1 MSGITSYITRD
12 GTGMESFVIRRRTW
26 AVLRLFS
33 HDPLVRTSDRIEA
46 AVVTLAA
53 LVVVIA
59 AACAGALG
67 TMVHDARAQMY
78 IEQAKTRHPVVAIAV
93 EDSKKTITP
102 EAAPGTTGSRVYARW
117 QANGTDHAGVIRWD
131 EDVKAGDRLQIWVDA
146 DGNRVNQPSPASRAI
161 TDAVSV
167 AIVAW
172 LSVVLAVTGVVNAVR
187 AHTSATRDAQ
197 WEREIRCLLGGEGCA
212 NSPQ

>member
-1 MSGITSYITRD
+1 MLGITSRLTRD
-12 GTGMESFVIRRRTW
+12 GIAMDSFVIRRRVRP
-26 AVLRLFS
+26 VLRLFS
-33 HDPLVRTSDRIEA
+33 RDPLVRNSDRIEA
-46 AVVTLAA
+46 AVVALAA

-59 AACAGALG
+59 AACAGALA

-78 IEQAKTRHPVVAIAV
+78 IEQAKTRLPIVAVAM
-93 EDSKKTITP
+93 ENSKKTISP
-102 EAAPGTTGSRVYARW
+102 ETSVSTVYSRW
-117 QANGTDHAGVIRWD
+117 EANGTDHASVLSWD

-146 DGNRVNQPSPASRAI
+146 GGNRVSQPSPVSRAV

-172 LSVVLAVTGVVNAVR
+172 LSAVLAVTAVVSAVR
-187 AHTSATRDAQ
+187 SHANATRDAQ
-197 WEREIRCLLGGEGCA
+197 WEQEIRCLFDGEGCT

>member
-1 MSGITSYITRD
+1 MD
-12 GTGMESFVIRRRTW
+12 SFVIRRRMRP
-26 AVLRLFS
+26 VVRLFGS
-33 HDPLVRTSDRIEA
+33 DPLIRTSDRIEA
-46 AVVTLAA
+46 AVIALAA

-78 IEQAKTRHPVVAIAV
+78 VEQAKTRHPVMAIAV
-93 EDSKKTITP
+93 EDSTTTITP
-102 EAAPGTTGSRVYARW
+102 ESTPQTTASTVYARW
-117 QANGTDHAGVIRWD
+117 QAHGTDHAGVLGCD
-131 EDVKAGDRLQIWVDA
+131 EDVKMGDRLQIWVDGE
-146 DGNRVNQPSPASRAI
+146 GNRVSEPSPISRAV

-172 LSVVLAVTGVVNAVR
+172 LSVVLAVAGGISAVR
-187 AHTSATRDAQ
+187 AHASSARDAQ
-197 WEREIRCLLGGEGCA
+197 WEHAIRCLFDGEGCT

>member
-1 MSGITSYITRD
+1 MRS
-12 GTGMESFVIRRRTW
+12 
-26 AVLRLFS
+26 VLRLFS
-33 HDPLVRTSDRIEA
+33 RNPLVRTSDRIEA

-53 LVVVIA
+53 LVVIIA
-59 AACAGALG
+59 AACAGALA

-93 EDSKKTITP
+93 EDSKQTIAP
-102 EAAPGTTGSRVYARW
+102 ETMASTVYARW
-117 QANGTDHAGVIRWD
+117 QANATDHAAVLSWD

-146 DGNRVNQPSPASRAI
+146 DGNRAGQPSPISRAV

-172 LSVVLAVTGVVNAVR
+172 LSAVLAVTGMVSAAR
-187 AHTSATRDAQ
+187 AYAGATRDAQ
-197 WEREIRCLLGGEGCA
+197 WEREIRCLFEGKGCT